1 MEVVKKVSE
10 EFSGMRLDKVSS
22 MIFENYSRTQLKKWI
37 IEGRILLNNELASPR
52 EIVSTNDEIE
62 INPISEIKTSWKPE
76 DIHFEIIKEEKEYLI
91 INKPSNLIMH
101 PGAGS
106 HKGTLANGLLFRYPE
121 LKNIPRAGIVH
132 RLDKDTSGI
141 ILVAKTEKFRNY
153 FVQLLQERRVEK
165 NYKAIV
171 VGKIIG
177 SFEINEPIG
186 RDANN
191 RTKMSVRSDGKE
203 AYSFVRLEES
213 YQNYS
218 LLDISIKTGRTHQIR
233 VHLSSKKLPI
243 IGDKTYNAS
252 KHIAKDTP
260 SVLVDVIRNFPRQAL
275 HSSQL
280 SFEDPNTNEMLSFNA
295 TMHEDMKNL
304 INCFKKHI

>member
-62 INPISEIKTSWKPE
+62 INPISEIKTSWEPE

-203 AYSFVRLEES
+203 AYSFIRLEES

-304 INCFKKHI
+304 IDCFKKHI

>member
-62 INPISEIKTSWKPE
+62 INPISEIKTSWEPE

-203 AYSFVRLEES
+203 AYSFVRLEKS

-295 TMHEDMKNL
+295 TMHKDMKNL
-304 INCFKKHI
+304 IDCFKKHI

>member
-1 MEVVKKVSE
+1 MEVIKKITEDHSKE
-10 EFSGMRLDKVSS
+10 RFDKACAL
-22 MIFENYSRTQLKKWI
+22 IFEDYSRSQLKKWI

-62 INPISEIKTSWKPE
+62 INPISEIKTSWEPE

-304 INCFKKHI
+304 IDCFKKHI

>member
-62 INPISEIKTSWKPE
+62 INPISEIKTSWEPE

>member
-62 INPISEIKTSWKPE
+62 INPISEIKTSWEPE

-260 SVLVDVIRNFPRQAL
+260 SVLVDLIRNFPRQAL

-304 INCFKKHI
+304 IDCFKKHI

>member
-304 INCFKKHI
+304 IDCFKKHI

>member
-1 MEVVKKVSE
+1 
-10 EFSGMRLDKVSS
+10 
-22 MIFENYSRTQLKKWI
+22 
-37 IEGRILLNNELASPR
+37 
-52 EIVSTNDEIE
+52 
-62 INPISEIKTSWKPE
+62 
-76 DIHFEIIKEEKEYLI
+76 
-91 INKPSNLIMH
+91 MH

>member
-62 INPISEIKTSWKPE
+62 INPISEIKTSWEPE

-177 SFEINEPIG
+177 SFEINESIG

-304 INCFKKHI
+304 IDCFKKHI

>member
-62 INPISEIKTSWKPE
+62 INPISEIKTSWEPE

-243 IGDKTYNAS
+243 VGDKTYNAS

-304 INCFKKHI
+304 IDCFKKHI

>member
-10 EFSGMRLDKVSS
+10 DFSGMRLDKVSS

-62 INPISEIKTSWKPE
+62 INPISEIKTSWEPE

-304 INCFKKHI
+304 IDCFKKHI

>member
-62 INPISEIKTSWKPE
+62 INPISEIKTSWEPE

-203 AYSFVRLEES
+203 AYSFVRLDES

-304 INCFKKHI
+304 IDCFKKHI

>member
-62 INPISEIKTSWKPE
+62 INPISEIKTSWEPE

-203 AYSFVRLEES
+203 AYSFVRLEKS

-304 INCFKKHI
+304 IDCFKKH

>member
-10 EFSGMRLDKVSS
+10 EFSGTRLDKVSS

-62 INPISEIKTSWKPE
+62 INPISEIKTSWEPE

-106 HKGTLANGLLFRYPE
+106 HNGTLANGLLFRYPE

-304 INCFKKHI
+304 IDCFKKHI

>member
-62 INPISEIKTSWKPE
+62 INPISEIKTSWEPE

-295 TMHEDMKNL
+295 TMHKDMKNL
-304 INCFKKHI
+304 IDCFKKHI

>member
-62 INPISEIKTSWKPE
+62 INPISEIKTSWEPE

-106 HKGTLANGLLFRYPE
+106 HNGTLANGLLFRYPE

-304 INCFKKHI
+304 IDCFKKHI